1 MIFLVANDNERKWK
15 DKIKNSIEDEESLH
29 GKQSEFGEFRQNLL
43 RLLMVRCHDSTL
55 FFSLMATGERANL

>member
-43 RLLMVRCHDSTL
+43 RP
-55 FFSLMATGERANL
+55 